1 MTKAVIIEDIKR
13 QRARVNTG
21 ENVETDYQELRRLQ
35 KHFTNTLVAQKGKI
49 IGLHWTTLRQL
60 RPRDFPAGT
69 IIRVGKYRVTCD
81 GRYAKAYNS
90 KTFRDLRSRDMPLYL
105 KEFIGI

>member
-1 MTKAVIIEDIKR
+1 MITIEDIKQ

-21 ENVETDYQELRRLQ
+21 ENVATDYRELRRMQ
-35 KHFTNTLVAQKGKI
+35 KEFVASLVARKKN
-49 IGLHWTTLRQL
+49 IGLHWTALRQL

-69 IIRVGKYRVTCD
+69 TIRVGKYRINCD
-81 GRYAKAYNS
+81 GRQTRVWHS
-90 KTFRDLRSRDMPLYL
+90 ETFKDLRSRDLPLYL